1 MLIFYSSLRIKS
13 TRFILLK
20 WSLVYTNF
28 DFFIYRNCFFNKIIK
43 QRAKLTTSCLLLYNN
58 PVSCLITLILLTLPK
73 DGGLIL
79 EEMEFVGAPILVSL
93 FSFHTY
99 GA

>member
-1 MLIFYSSLRIKS
+1 M
-13 TRFILLK
+13 
-20 WSLVYTNF
+20 
-28 DFFIYRNCFFNKIIK
+28 FFNKIIK
-43 QRAKLTTSCLLLYNN
+43 QTAKLTTTCLLLYNN
-58 PVSCLITLILLTLPK
+58 PMSYVITLILLTLSE